1 MSPITL
7 IAAEAYLT
15 ETRRTNTIATG
26 VTSPPG
32 PTLIIT
38 LTTTLTRYK
47 HKRFFSYL
55 TLIQLFIQYIDNYL
69 SSILTSITIGGRIR
83 IKVHFLPKRKN
94 NPTKVL

>member
-7 IAAEAYLT
+7 VAAETYLT
-15 ETRRTNTIATG
+15 KTRRTNTIATG

-47 HKRFFSYL
+47 HKL
-55 TLIQLFIQYIDNYL
+55 LLLINIFQIVNANCFKSKPYSAKRASTSAKSI
-69 SSILTSITIGGRIR
+69 SSRST
-83 IKVHFLPKRKN
+83 PAM
-94 NPTKVL
+94 